1 MIKVGYN
8 GIHFATGRAIDL
20 AKVIGYWKNL
30 SKNDKQQFVQNARS
44 CFEDFYT
51 PQKNRKQILAIY
63 KSMKNKLRQ

>member
-20 AKVIGYWKNL
+20 AKVIVYWKNL
-30 SKNDKQQFVQNARS
+30 SKNEKQRFVQNARS

-51 PQKNRKQILAIY
+51 PENTE
-63 KSMKNKLRQ
+63 NKYLPSINL